1 MQHIAG
7 QTAAITALMLLGLLG
22 GGMPSAAAVE
32 SDAVVDFME
41 QGSSRYHQG
50 DFAGAVDSWQSAA
63 NLSEKQNNP
72 EARLTALLYQAKAL
86 QALGRRDAALSVL
99 QSAAAVVETTR
110 NPTQKSLLYARLGDL
125 YLSIGQP
132 DQAMAFLE
140 KAEDLA
146 IAADS
151 KRALAGVLINTGV
164 AHASRKDYADAMAAW
179 DECRGLADQISD
191 EAPALKSRV
200 LINMARMSVRLGDPR
215 AAIEALRNAMAAL
228 DDQPDDYGKGRDL
241 VSLALLS
248 MEGRRIW
255 PDAADEMDPL
265 ALAALQRAGVIADD
279 LKSAELTSLARGY
292 TGRLYELRGRK
303 EEALRL
309 THSALFYAQQSG
321 TSPEIRYRL
330 HWQAGRLHA
339 DAGNANAAIR
349 SYRLAVEALT
359 PIRQELAAGYRDRQ
373 DFFQEKIRPVYLE
386 LARLLLEKA
395 QRRQDRAS
403 RESLLREG
411 RDAMELLK
419 TVELQEYFQDPCVS
433 DLKTTTLEPE
443 EMAPHTAVIYPIPFP
458 EYLAILLMT
467 RDAIDLYTVPVAATE
482 LDRTVRRFRRRLQN
496 SRGEGFEEDGR
507 TLHDW
512 LIRPMEPALGQR
524 DIDTLVIAPDGV
536 LRLIPFSTL
545 YDGERF
551 LVQKYAMGTVP
562 AITLTTAR
570 PADKKR
576 GGVLLEGLSEAR
588 QGFASLP
595 SVKQELSTLHDL
607 MGGTVLL
614 DENFTLDNLTRAF
627 DDADYD
633 IVHMATHGVFGG
645 SADETFLLTHNE
657 KLTMDRLEAI
667 IDQTRRRGNQVE
679 LLTLSACQ
687 TALGD
692 EWAAFGL
699 AGIAVKAGVSSAVAT
714 LWFADDEAAF
724 EIMTEFYRQLHQE
737 KKSKSQALRLAQTRM
752 IRDDRFHHPAFW
764 APFLLIGNWL

>member
-1 MQHIAG
+1 MPQPDTQTFRIVAGIALLVSIAVSPSFG
-7 QTAAITALMLLGLLG
+7 AADPDAIPALMEKGSAHYRQG
-22 GGMPSAAAVE
+22 EFAAAV
-32 SDAVVDFME
+32 DAWK
-41 QGSSRYHQG
+41 
-50 DFAGAVDSWQSAA
+50 GAADLARE
-63 NLSEKQNNP
+63 EKSP
-72 EARLTALLYQAKAL
+72 EARLQALLSQAKAL
-86 QALGRRDAALSVL
+86 QALGHLDRALATLQTAAGV
-99 QSAAAVVETTR
+99 AERVR
-110 NPTQKSLLYARLGDL
+110 NPVQKARFHARLGDL
-125 YLSIGQP
+125 YLAIGEP
-132 DQAMAFLE
+132 DEAMAFLE
-140 KAEDLA
+140 KGED
-146 IAADS
+146 AATKAGS
-151 KRALAGVLINTGV
+151 REALAGVLINTGV
-164 AHASRKDYADAMAAW
+164 AHASRKDYVDAVAAW
-179 DECRGLADQISD
+179 EECRYLLDRMA
-191 EAPALKSRV
+191 ETPALRSRV
-200 LINMARMSVRLGDPR
+200 LINLARVGVRLGDPQ
-215 AAIEALRNAMAAL
+215 AAIEAIREAL
-228 DDQPDDYGKGRDL
+228 AGIGDRPDSHEKGRDL
-241 VSLALLS
+241 VSLGLLA
-248 MEGRRIW
+248 MEGSQIW

-265 ALAALQRAGVIADD
+265 ALSALQRADVIAGDLDD
-279 LKSAELTSLARGY
+279 PELLALARGDL
-292 TGRLYELRGRK
+292 GRLYELRGRNG
-303 EEALRL
+303 EALQL
-309 THSALFYAQQSG
+309 TLSALFHVQRSG
-321 TSPEIRYRL
+321 ISPEIRYRL

-339 DAGNANAAIR
+339 DAGDRDDAIR

-359 PIRQELAAGYRDRQ
+359 PIRQELVASYRDRH
-373 DFFQEKIRPVYLE
+373 DLFQEKIRPVYLE

-395 QRRQDRAS
+395 AAQAEGDARQA
-403 RESLLREG
+403 LLEEG

-433 DLKTTTLEPE
+433 DIETTTLKPE
-443 EMAPHTAVIYPIPFP
+443 EIAPHTAVIYPIPFP
-458 EYLAILLMT
+458 DYLAILLMT
-467 RDAIDLYTVPVAATE
+467 RDAIDLYTVPAAATE

-496 SRGEGFEEDGR
+496 SRGEGFQEDGR

-512 LIRPMEPALGQR
+512 LIRPLEPALAQR

-551 LVQKYAMGTVP
+551 LIQRYAVGTAP
-562 AITLTTAR
+562 AITLTAAK
-570 PADKKR
+570 PADKGS

-595 SVKQELSTLHDL
+595 SVKQELTTLHDL

-614 DENFTLDNLTRAF
+614 DESFTLDNLTRAF

-645 SADETFLLTHNE
+645 GADETFLLTHDE

-667 IDQTRRRGNQVE
+667 IDRTRRRGNQVD

-724 EIMTEFYRQLHQE
+724 EIMTAFYRQLHQE
-737 KKSKSQALRLAQTRM
+737 KKPKAEALRLAQIRM
-752 IRDDRFHHPAFW
+752 IGDDRFHHPAFW